1 MSKNGDIF
9 VGALGTDPTLYAAPR
24 PEARPINYEEADTEL
39 ATLNT
44 IIKASQTQGKSNS
57 KYVQKQYLF

>member
-1 MSKNGDIF
+1 MSKTGDIF

-44 IIKASQTQGKSNS
+44 IIKASQTQGIIA
-57 KYVQKQYLF
+57 